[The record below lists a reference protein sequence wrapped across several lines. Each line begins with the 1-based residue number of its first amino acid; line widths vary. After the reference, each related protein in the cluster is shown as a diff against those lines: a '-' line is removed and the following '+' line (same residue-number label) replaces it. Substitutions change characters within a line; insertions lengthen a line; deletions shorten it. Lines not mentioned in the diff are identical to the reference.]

1 VVFPGHSDGCDC
13 KLRIA
18 NEFCSAGIDPYGHYV
33 HTLYVDGCDCIHITA
48 FEPPEETLMKVS
60 CMAVRA
66 GGVRQI
72 TRLRLCTSNEVDC
85 CVELGVFS

>member
-1 VVFPGHSDGCDC
+1 MVFPGHSDGCDC

-48 FEPPEETLMKVS
+48 FEPPEETPREGLVWPCGVDPVCSIFDGCYYAPQMKLIV
-60 CMAVRA
+60 A
-66 GGVRQI
+66 
-72 TRLRLCTSNEVDC
+72 SN
-85 CVELGVFS
+85 